1 MTTQQNDNPHPL
13 PHESGENTPNG
24 GGITL
29 DVHGRVRDSVRDVHD
44 RVRDSV
50 RDDLRRCSVLRSKKK

>member
-24 GGITL
+24 GGIRESAGAWYNRI
-29 DVHGRVRDSVRDVHD
+29 DAIID
-44 RVRDSV
+44 
-50 RDDLRRCSVLRSKKK
+50 